1 MIKLLLSLLLVLGLG
16 NNVSAHEDIQIYKI
30 LAVYNNAHIIEVETL
45 DGAVYTYYQEESTHL
60 TEGMK
65 VIDIDGLLLQCEDNN
80 SYDIE
85 VGEYKV
91 IDVNCNTYLITHDFI
106 ITLNEYK

>member
-1 MIKLLLSLLLVLGLG
+1 MMNLLLAVLLLGSFTGGVNGQQ
-16 NNVSAHEDIQIYKI
+16 VDVYKVVR
-30 LAVYNNAHIIEVETL
+30 VYNNAHTVQVQDTKGNVFE
-45 DGAVYTYYQEESTHL
+45 YYQEEQSKL
-60 TEGMK
+60 YVNDQ
-65 VIDIDGLLLQCEDNN
+65 VIDVDGLLLQCEDNN